1 MKFATALIITLLL
14 SLTAFSQKDTA
25 TSKLILSHKVGKQV
39 AIDLVSCDSTK
50 AVLQIT
56 DSVLKMTEEKSRL
69 QDTIIKTQFD
79 KINLYST
86 EIKILNQEEEEY
98 KKLVANLQKS
108 LKIQKIKSKTFLYSG
123 ISLFIAG
130 SIYIISHK

>member
-39 AIDLVSCDSTK
+39 AIDLVSCDSTR
-50 AVLQIT
+50 AVLQVT
-56 DSVLKMTEEKSRL
+56 DSVLKLTKEKSRL
-69 QDTIIKTQFD
+69 QDTVIKTQFD
-79 KINLYST
+79 KINIYST
-86 EIKILNQEEEEY
+86 EIKILNQQGDEY
-98 KKLVANLQKS
+98 QKLVARLQKS
-108 LKIQKIKSKTFLYSG
+108 LKIEKVKSKTFLYSG
-123 ISLFIAG
+123 LGVFIAG